1 MDVDGQLLVSI
12 ICFRHKRYH
21 HHLLIWLTRV
31 VMNVGYEQHD
41 LMIDVNVREYLKSVS
56 TCFACASGG

>member
-1 MDVDGQLLVSI
+1 MDDEGEGSVNNEQL
-12 ICFRHKRYH
+12 HKRYH

-31 VMNVGYEQHD
+31 GCEQHD
-41 LMIDVNVREYLKSVS
+41 LMIDVNVREYLKGVS